1 MLLSDGEIREL
12 IEQDVLVN
20 ADKNNVG
27 TITCDLRTKRFV
39 FSDGSSRA
47 SCKLQHGDSAFV
59 ECVEGVQ
66 LPYTIAARVL
76 LKNSR
81 IREGLTLDAP
91 LYFPGHRTVVY
102 YRVTNDCADRF
113 RTGGETCR

>member
-47 SCKLQHGDSAFV
+47 SCELRHSDSALLAPGDSSH
-59 ECVEGVQ
+59 E
-66 LPYTIAARVL
+66 
-76 LKNSR
+76 
-81 IREGLTLDAP
+81 
-91 LYFPGHRTVVY
+91 
-102 YRVTNDCADRF
+102 
-113 RTGGETCR
+113 